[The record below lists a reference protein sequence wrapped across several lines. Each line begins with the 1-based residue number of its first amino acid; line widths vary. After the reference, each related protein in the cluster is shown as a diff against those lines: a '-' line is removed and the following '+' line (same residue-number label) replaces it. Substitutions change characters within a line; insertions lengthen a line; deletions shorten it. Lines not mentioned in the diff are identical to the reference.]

1 MKISLAT
8 ERREKISESLPS
20 IFSYETI
27 ISNMMNDNIVKSFDI
42 LAINQFQRSN
52 YFDGP
57 TKLLSDL
64 YVAKFLDIS
73 VKPSFPC
80 G

>member
-1 MKISLAT
+1 
-8 ERREKISESLPS
+8 
-20 IFSYETI
+20 
-27 ISNMMNDNIVKSFDI
+27 MMNDNIVKSFDI

-64 YVAKFLDIS
+64 YLAKFLDIS